1 MRIAVAGGTGLVG
14 RHVVA
19 QAEYAGHDAL
29 VLSRSRGVDVLS
41 GEGLAGAVE
50 GVAAIVDVTN
60 AGTADERAA
69 TEFFTRAAG
78 NLQRVGAERGV
89 GHVVTLSIVGI
100 DRVPFG
106 YYAAKLEQERVSA
119 AGSVPSSV
127 LRATQFHE
135 FPAQLISWTRT
146 DSRAQVLELRV
157 QTVAARTVAAVL
169 LELATGEPRE
179 AVPDLAGPEQADLV
193 DLARAF
199 VERRGLGIS
208 VEADSDSV
216 AGMPPGAML
225 PGPEARIEGPT
236 FDQWLSS
243 EDAAVI

>member
-1 MRIAVAGGTGLVG
+1 
-14 RHVVA
+14 
-19 QAEYAGHDAL
+19 
-29 VLSRSRGVDVLS
+29 
-41 GEGLAGAVE
+41 
-50 GVAAIVDVTN
+50 
-60 AGTADERAA
+60 
-69 TEFFTRAAG
+69 
-78 NLQRVGAERGV
+78 
-89 GHVVTLSIVGI
+89 
-100 DRVPFG
+100 
-106 YYAAKLEQERVSA
+106 
-119 AGSVPSSV
+119 
-127 LRATQFHE
+127 
-135 FPAQLISWTRT
+135 
-146 DSRAQVLELRV
+146 V

-193 DLARAF
+193 DLGRAF
-199 VERRGLGIS
+199 VARRGLGIS